1 MKQNHLDHQ
10 RKAII
15 TMQCWGRKII
25 AMNRSTALTMKKIQ
39 IIRRTKAIVI
49 QTAFRGMLGRRRVHR
64 IRYILRWVA
73 ATNIQN
79 FYRRRFSQ
87 WRVGFL
93 SDLLKAAKL
102 NKMARYIQ
110 NRWRTFLACRKV
122 DRMRLKRVIYNVHY
136 FARRIQSVI
145 RGFLGR
151 VRATNWPRQK
161 KEKAGIEAETQK
173 KDDKSSSSSSLDN
186 IFQLAVKNDA
196 AAIEEL
202 ISISGNLNPRGT
214 DKNGDTLLTIA
225 SKKGHMDIANLAFKL
240 ECNIVHRNKA
250 KDTALTIAVHEG
262 HPEIAKLILSKLNA
276 DQISE
281 TDHLVMLYDELLLN
295 KGTVGAEIFRMFIAR
310 GLNPMTKNP
319 DNFMTP
325 LLLACYHGNEDCFN
339 EFFSTA
345 IPDKDTEDILG
356 QNCLHK
362 ACQGSESTVDTI
374 ISIHTT
380 KVQNSITQRIQMPR
394 NG

>member
-1 MKQNHLDHQ
+1 
-10 RKAII
+10 
-15 TMQCWGRKII
+15 
-25 AMNRSTALTMKKIQ
+25 
-39 IIRRTKAIVI
+39 
-49 QTAFRGMLGRRRVHR
+49 
-64 IRYILRWVA
+64 
-73 ATNIQN
+73 
-79 FYRRRFSQ
+79 
-87 WRVGFL
+87 
-93 SDLLKAAKL
+93 
-102 NKMARYIQ
+102 
-110 NRWRTFLACRKV
+110 
-122 DRMRLKRVIYNVHY
+122 
-136 FARRIQSVI
+136 
-145 RGFLGR
+145 
-151 VRATNWPRQK
+151 
-161 KEKAGIEAETQK
+161 K

-362 ACQGSESTVDTI
+362 ACQGSESTVDT
-374 ISIHTT
+374 
-380 KVQNSITQRIQMPR
+380 
-394 NG
+394 